1 MSEKKYL
8 GLLAGTCGV
17 LVVLCIIAS
26 AGKKSLSGK
35 TIDTVLLNEK
45 YISLLACVEVTQQD
59 KSIVFHKKE
68 LSGKILWIGTVHGG
82 TDFDTGSSSPLVFP
96 VDSTLMQEFLAIMM
110 QVRSLSLVSQKQDQE
125 TLSSFGLAGGDGL
138 SQGGYSFR
146 FLLQDGTV
154 ASQVIFGDTNY
165 SGYRIYLK
173 TPESPI
179 YLAEDDFYP
188 WLSLSAKSWAEMDL
202 ISQQLLGIAGTKDI
216 QGLEIKV
223 FDQGGAS
230 LHKNIMPPNTDFSS
244 KVSRLLSLRG
254 GSLIEPA
261 VVLGKKLLG
270 EITLDAGDGSRA
282 ALQVYEGKLSQL
294 DQEVSSYYLI
304 PQIYSRGGNEISGL
318 NYGFEISPWTWEALL
333 TLTED

>member
-1 MSEKKYL
+1 MTEKKYL
-8 GLLAGTCGV
+8 GLLTGACGV

-26 AGKKSLSGK
+26 VGKKSLSGK

-45 YISLLACVEVTQQD
+45 YASQLACVEVMQQE
-59 KSIVFHKKE
+59 KSIVLYRKD
-68 LSGKILWIGTVHGG
+68 LSGKNLWLGTVHGG
-82 TDFDTGSSSPLVFP
+82 SGFDTSSSMVFP
-96 VDSTLMQEFLAIMM
+96 VDSTLMEEFLATMM

-125 TLSSFGLAGGDGL
+125 TLASFGLA
-138 SQGGYSFR
+138 SQEGFSQEGYTFS

-173 TPESPI
+173 TPESPV
-179 YLAEDDFYP
+179 YLTEDDFYP

-202 ISQQLLGIAGTKDI
+202 VSRQLLGITGTRDV

-223 FDQGGAS
+223 FDEEGARF
-230 LHKNIMPPNTDFSS
+230 HKNIMPTNEDFSS

-254 GSLIEPA
+254 GSLIEPS
-261 VVLGKKLLG
+261 VVLGRKLLG
-270 EITLDAGDGSRA
+270 EITLDTGSGSRSV
-282 ALQVYEGKLSQL
+282 LQVYEGQVSQL

-304 PQIYSRGGNEISGL
+304 PQIYSRGGDEISGL
-318 NYGFEISPWTWEALL
+318 SYGFEISSWTWEALL
-333 TLTED
+333 ALAED